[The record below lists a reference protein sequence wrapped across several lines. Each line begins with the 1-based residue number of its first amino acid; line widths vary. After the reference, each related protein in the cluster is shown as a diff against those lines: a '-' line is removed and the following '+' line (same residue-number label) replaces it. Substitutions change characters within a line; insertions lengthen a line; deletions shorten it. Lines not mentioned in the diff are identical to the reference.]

1 MCHGEGGGFRRIC
14 LGAQLARME
23 LQVAIGSLLERL
35 PDLQLGVP
43 QDELDWKTG
52 GLVRGLKSLPVTW

>member
-1 MCHGEGGGFRRIC
+1 
-14 LGAQLARME
+14 ME
-23 LQVAIGSLLERL
+23 LRVAIGSLLECF
-35 PDLQLGVP
+35 PDLQMGVP